1 MADGHSA
8 QYISWDYGTD
18 PLTENDY
25 NAIAASI
32 NTSDIDVRHDL
43 TVERIKWSFKARHFI
58 YYKGS
63 GYPSFHNGQVTSW
76 GDCGT
81 GGVNLGGTGT
91 ALQALGD
98 IQKGSSYAGLAVG
111 TAASLSHAGVG
122 AVAGLAHL
130 APILGPI
137 GIGIALVIAPLAFV
151 FAHHAKAVAL
161 EQNDLCGAFRKVN
174 PLLDDIDANFY
185 AGNITADQA
194 AQGLDYLRQDI
205 THLLQDI
212 RKSCNAAC
220 VMLHEL
226 DGQINMRTKYLYP
239 KWIIAHPV
247 ISLSNPASIPANAAS
262 AINHLTGDIFQTIF
276 NGLGSFID
284 SVLIAILGKNTYP
297 DGTLLAS
304 FTTEDGRPIYLM
316 QGGVARWITGPDVFT
331 RMGFSWNNV
340 KLIPSSELNTIP
352 KGANIT

>member
-43 TVERIKWSFKARHFI
+43 TIERIKWSFKARHFI

-226 DGQINMRTKYLYP
+226 DGQIVMRTKYLYP
-239 KWIIAHPV
+239 KWLLAHPLNA
-247 ISLSNPASIPANAAS
+247 ISSVSNAVSAVTKGQGMSLFIE
-262 AINHLTGDIFQTIF
+262 AINAPF
-276 NGLGSFID
+276 NFL
-284 SVLIAILGKNTYP
+284 AILLSYLNPTRGKYP
-297 DGTLLAS
+297 DGTLIKAS
-304 FTTEDGRPIYLM
+304 GPAVYVIRNGIAQWVKDGDTLNAY
-316 QGGVARWITGPDVFT
+316 
-331 RMGFSWNNV
+331 FSSHGLGWGNV
-340 KLIPSSELNTIP
+340 VNISDSELSNLPRGTYV
-352 KGANIT
+352 